1 MQTEGIDFLRGY
13 RADPERYLPLPDR
26 QYQHFDEWEGEI
38 IRNLCW
44 SAGLL
49 EGNRPY
55 FAEFWKI
62 FGVTSMTVSVF
73 SGDTQ
78 PEEIVRMI
86 QNADLV
92 ECTDPEQ
99 AKINLKKFTDGQGNE
114 FLSVN
119 SVVGKEDDEH
129 AEQYLVWKGKTHRF
143 DELNALNEKEKG

>member
-1 MQTEGIDFLRGY
+1 MARRLKQTETVNEAVKERRKRMQTEGIDFLREY
-13 RADPERYLPLPDR
+13 RADPERYLPLPER

-78 PEEIVRMI
+78 PEEII
-86 QNADLV
+86 NAAQ
-92 ECTDPEQ
+92 TD
-99 AKINLKKFTDGQGNE
+99 T
-114 FLSVN
+114 
-119 SVVGKEDDEH
+119 
-129 AEQYLVWKGKTHRF
+129 
-143 DELNALNEKEKG
+143 